1 MKAEDLEVALAAM
14 AAMAATVAMEATEVD
29 GAADAGVVV
38 KVVDGADETT
48 FVDDEPNL
56 END

>member
-1 MKAEDLEVALAAM
+1 MKEVASEAGM
-14 AAMAATVAMEATEVD
+14 AAMAATVAMEAMEVD
-29 GAADAGVVV
+29 GAAATADAMVVV

>member
-1 MKAEDLEVALAAM
+1 MDLEVALAAMAAM

-38 KVVDGADETT
+38 RVVDGADETT
-48 FVDDEPNL
+48 FDDEPNL

>member
-1 MKAEDLEVALAAM
+1 
-14 AAMAATVAMEATEVD
+14 MAATVAMEAMEVD
-29 GAADAGVVV
+29 GAAATADAMVVV